1 MQITKEQMDQLIEV
15 ISHLGFN
22 SGKKEMGTGERLVL
36 AVEKLEGIY
45 DALRG
50 IESNTMNIS
59 NALNDLDVTF
69 MRITRTIET
78 IQYNQSN
85 K

>member
-1 MQITKEQMDQLIEV
+1 MEITKEQMDQLIQV

-59 NALNDLDVTF
+59 NALNDLDVTLTRM
-69 MRITRTIET
+69 MRSLET
-78 IQYNQSN
+78 IQHNQSN

>member
-1 MQITKEQMDQLIEV
+1 MQVTKEQFDQLIKV

-36 AVEKLEGIY
+36 AVEKIENIADSLEGIE
-45 DALRG
+45 R
-50 IESNTMNIS
+50 NTMSIS

-69 MRITRTIET
+69 TRMTRSIET
-78 IQYNQSN
+78 IE
-85 K
+85 